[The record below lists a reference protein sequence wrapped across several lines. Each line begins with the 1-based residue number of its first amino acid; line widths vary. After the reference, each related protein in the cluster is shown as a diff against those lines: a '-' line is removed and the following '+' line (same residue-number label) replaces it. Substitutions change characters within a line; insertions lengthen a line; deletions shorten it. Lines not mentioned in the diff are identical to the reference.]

1 MIKIN
6 KEKLTIDIDAGS
18 QEVRDNIIKNT
29 GFDYLDKENY
39 VLAYNTKSSIVF
51 CTKDELSELV
61 DKLIDEADQE
71 ELSNQEFAEFA
82 STFDENLASDFLTHL
97 ESIDE
102 DSDKY
107 FQSMADFVY
116 ETIYDRYSAKCSYCD
131 EEKGN
136 FETKLVTGEVVCN
149 DCITKA
155 RFDKDNI
162 PTLVFK
168 NLLDQADAISIDDSP
183 MLTNW
188 KLGDDESLIDTKW
201 NEDDLEYDCVVED
214 ISKIKFL
221 SDSCFHI
228 YHEVNRVTRV
238 KLFSIKTIGVE

>member
-6 KEKLTIDIDAGS
+6 IEKLTIDIDTGS
-18 QEVRDNIIKNT
+18 QEVRDNIIENT
-29 GFDYLDKENY
+29 GFYYLDKENY
-39 VLAYNTKSSIVF
+39 VLAYNTKTSIVF

-61 DKLIDEADQE
+61 EKLIDEADQE
-71 ELSNQEFAEFA
+71 ELSDQEFAEFA
-82 STFDENLASDFLTHL
+82 STFDETLAKTFLSSL
-97 ESIDE
+97 DE
-102 DSDKY
+102 QSDKY
-107 FQSMADFVY
+107 FESLVDFVY

-136 FETKLVTGEVVCN
+136 FETKLVAGQVACN
-149 DCITKA
+149 DCIAKA

-188 KLGDDESLIDTKW
+188 ELGNNESLIDTKW
-201 NEDDLEYDCVVED
+201 NEDDLEYDCVIED

-228 YHEVNRVTRV
+228 YHEVNHVTRV
-238 KLFSIKTIGVE
+238 KLFSIKTIGAE

>member
-6 KEKLTIDIDAGS
+6 KEKLTIDIDTGS
-18 QEVRDNIIKNT
+18 QEVRDNIIENT

-39 VLAYNTKSSIVF
+39 ILAYDTKTSIVF
-51 CTKDELSELV
+51 LTQVELRGKIEEHLTES
-61 DKLIDEADQE
+61 IQE
-71 ELSNQEFAEFA
+71 EISN
-82 STFDENLASDFLTHL
+82 DEYTAFEDDFSRDYSSRFLQKG
-97 ESIDE
+97 E
-102 DSDKY
+102 KY
-107 FQSMADFVY
+107 FISMVDFIY
-116 ETIYDRYSAKCSYCD
+116 ETIYERYSAKCTYCD

-136 FETKLVTGEVVCN
+136 YETKLVAGQVVCN
-149 DCITKA
+149 ACIAKA

-188 KLGDDESLIDTKW
+188 KLGNDESLIDTKW

-228 YHEVNRVTRV
+228 YHEVNHVTRV

>member
-6 KEKLTIDIDAGS
+6 KEKLTIDIDTGS
-18 QEVRDNIIKNT
+18 QEVRDNIIENT
-29 GFDYLDKENY
+29 GFDYLDKEGY
-39 VLAYNTKSSIVF
+39 VLAYDTDNSIVF
-51 CTKDELSELV
+51 CTKKELIEKINLI
-61 DKLIDEADQE
+61 IDEATQE
-71 ELSNQEFAEFA
+71 EISHDEHTAFEDDFSEHYSN
-82 STFDENLASDFLTHL
+82 LFLQKG
-97 ESIDE
+97 E
-102 DSDKY
+102 KY
-107 FQSMADFVY
+107 FTSMVDFVY

-136 FETKLVTGEVVCN
+136 FETKLVAGQVVCN
-149 DCITKA
+149 DCIAKA

-168 NLLDQADAISIDDSP
+168 NLLAQADAISIDDSP

-201 NEDDLEYDCVVED
+201 NEDDLEYDCVVKD

-221 SDSCFHI
+221 TDSCFHI

>member
-6 KEKLTIDIDAGS
+6 KNKLTIDIDTGS
-18 QEVRDNIIKNT
+18 QEVRDNIIENT
-29 GFDYLDKENY
+29 GFNYLDKENY
-39 VLAYNTKSSIVF
+39 VLAYNTKTSIVF
-51 CTKDELSELV
+51 CTKKELLDSIEL
-61 DKLIDEADQE
+61 IINEADQE

-82 STFDENLASDFLTHL
+82 TTFDETLATDFLNYLDIH
-97 ESIDE
+97 EN
-102 DSDKY
+102 DKY

-116 ETIYDRYSAKCSYCD
+116 ETIYDRYSAKCNYCD

>member
-29 GFDYLDKENY
+29 GFDYLDKEGY
-39 VLAYNTKSSIVF
+39 VLAYNTKTSIVF
-51 CTKDELSELV
+51 CTKKELLDSIEFI
-61 DKLIDEADQE
+61 IDEADQE

-82 STFDENLASDFLTHL
+82 STFDETLSTNFLNYLDIH
-97 ESIDE
+97 EN
-102 DSDKY
+102 DKY
-107 FQSMADFVY
+107 FQSLADFVY

-162 PTLVFK
+162 PILVFK
-168 NLLDQADAISIDDSP
+168 NLLNQADAISIDDSP

-188 KLGDDESLIDTKW
+188 ELGDDESLIDTKW

-221 SDSCFHI
+221 TDSCFHI